1 MGGRAGTVCGHM
13 PWGASGLGKAR
24 PPCARGS
31 VPASLGAARAPEGED
46 KRGLLWLREERAR
59 ESKQSKGLSGTVTAL
74 QLAERGTARGRRH
87 CSNHQ
92 DTDWSERPSG
102 SSALPCPRQNGVG
115 NAVTKPTLV
124 PPRPPR
130 STPAVQGHHPRLLG
144 PPLGAQLH
152 PHSCRP
158 RDKGGSERKVWGED
172 QMPARQGPAPAA
184 RAALSHG
191 FGEPGVLQTQR
202 RQETEPKN
210 PAEGCGI
217 GQGWDK
223 RRKTAKGA
231 GVAVAAWSH
240 SPSKVKAWAQA
251 GLHQRRAPQG
261 HVSATGSQLLQ
272 VKALMCPWPQGA
284 PSANP
289 AGILTWMDP
298 V

>member
-1 MGGRAGTVCGHM
+1 M
-13 PWGASGLGKAR
+13 
-24 PPCARGS
+24 
-31 VPASLGAARAPEGED
+31 
-46 KRGLLWLREERAR
+46 
-59 ESKQSKGLSGTVTAL
+59 VTAL
-74 QLAERGTARGRRH
+74 QLAERGTARGRKN
-87 CSNHQ
+87 CSNHR
-92 DTDWSERPSG
+92 DTDWSEGPSG

-124 PPRPPR
+124 PPGPPR
-130 STPAVQGHHPRLLG
+130 STPAVQGHHPRLLS

-158 RDKGGSERKVWGED
+158 RDKGGSEHKVWGED
-172 QMPARQGPAPAA
+172 QMPARQGPARQPELLF
-184 RAALSHG
+184 RTALASL
-191 FGEPGVLQTQR
+191 EPHKL
-202 RQETEPKN
+202 
-210 PAEGCGI
+210 
-217 GQGWDK
+217 
-223 RRKTAKGA
+223 GA
-231 GVAVAAWSH
+231 GRRRSQKTWLRDVALLRGGRKGGKLQREQGRLR
-240 SPSKVKAWAQA
+240 PRGLSKVKARARA